1 MGTTP
6 TPSEFAAVEW
16 KPPSSVLGERSRS
29 RRCIRPRR
37 AVSVST
43 LALLLAVTVGHTD
56 EATAVE
62 PIAFNRDIRP
72 LLSDHCFAC
81 HGPDAGHRQAD
92 LRLDDRDAALAA
104 GAIVPGRPAEST
116 LVARITAT
124 DPDVVM
130 PPPEAHKPLDSR
142 ARALLVRWIEEG
154 AEYQRHWAYELPVK
168 PVVPDGTNAIDH
180 LIRRRLVAAGLE
192 PVPEADR
199 RTLIR
204 RLSFDLVGLPPTPAE
219 VEAFVGDPAPD
230 AYGRLVERLL
240 ASPHHGERMAQG
252 WLDVVRFA
260 DTIGYHSDEP
270 KHIWP
275 YRDWVIARFNDN
287 TPFDTFT
294 IHQLAGDLLPDAT
307 QETRVG
313 SAFNRLLLATREG
326 GAQAKDYEARMLTDR
341 VRAVGAVWLGQTTGC
356 AQCHDHKFDPFTA
369 RDFYTLGAFFA
380 DIRER
385 FMHDPA
391 EGMLVASPEEH
402 ARLAELEAAA
412 ATARQAFEAIVPQLD
427 AAQAQW
433 EADLVAHEA
442 TLPELLADAK
452 PSPAAKKTAGEVAA
466 ALKKE
471 VAKRTPAERTAVA
484 TYFRDRVTPLFKE
497 QREGLAAAERARD
510 AFRNALP
517 KCLVSV
523 AADAPRTVRILPRG
537 DWMDES
543 GPVVTPAL
551 PAFLTEGT
559 AWSAS
564 AAGDR
569 RLTRL
574 DLARWLVSPDNPL
587 PARVVM
593 NRLWRQFFGRGL
605 SRVLDDLG
613 GQGEPPT
620 HPELLDWLACEFVDS
635 GWDMRHMIRT
645 IVSSAAYRRS
655 SVATAALRQA
665 DPLNRELARQSAWRL
680 DAESV
685 RDVALATSGLLVRDV
700 GGPSAKPYQP
710 AGYWE
715 NLNFPKRTYAAD
727 PAPGQYRRGL
737 YIWWQ
742 RSYLHPS
749 LLAFDAP
756 TREECCAERTVSNI
770 PQQALV
776 LLNDPTYVEAA
787 RALAGRIVRDGGT
800 TAEERIAWAWREV
813 LQRLPRV
820 EEIETVMPLVRE
832 HLAAYRADPTAADAF
847 LAVGLKP
854 MVDDIDRVERAAWTH
869 VARVLLNL
877 HETITR
883 N

>member
-168 PVVPDGTNAIDH
+168 PVVPDGTHAIDH
-180 LIRRRLVAAGLE
+180 LIGRRLVAAGLE

-442 TLPELLADAK
+442 TLPELRADAK

-854 MVDDIDRVERAAWTH
+854 MADDIDRVERAAWTH